1 MDFKRLIAYS
11 SVAHMGLVTLGL
23 FTHTV
28 EGLVAAVF
36 LMLAHGIVS
45 PSLFIAVTFLY
56 ERHHTRL
63 IKYYRG
69 VAIAMPIF
77 ATLMMVLTLTN
88 MAIPLSCN
96 FVGEFFSLLAAFE
109 YCSATGVLAALGMV
123 LSAAYSLY
131 LYNRVCFGDASNYL
145 LFPRDLARREV
156 LAMAPLV
163 ALILFLGLLPSVV
176 VDLVKDAVA
185 FGPAGA

>member
-1 MDFKRLIAYS
+1 
-11 SVAHMGLVTLGL
+11 MGLVTLGL
-23 FTHTV
+23 FTHTI

-45 PSLFIAVTFLY
+45 SSLFIAVTFLY

-69 VAIAMPIF
+69 ITITMPIF
-77 ATLMMVLTLTN
+77 ATMMLVLTLTN

-109 YCSATGVLAALGMV
+109 YSLVIGVLAASGMV

-131 LYNRVCFGDASNYL
+131 LYNRICFGDASNYQ
-145 LFPRDLARREV
+145 LFPRDLNRREAW
-156 LAMAPLV
+156 AMTPLV
-163 ALILFLGLLPSVV
+163 ILIFFLGILPSVIIEP
-176 VDLVKDAVA
+176 VKNAIM
-185 FGPAGA
+185 FSPGGA